1 MLSSVAVVVG
11 DGVSPFELGLLC
23 EAWGID
29 RSDDGVPVLDFAVCA
44 PVPGRI
50 AGAVGFDLF
59 VEHDLSRAADVD
71 LVCVAPIK
79 GDRPVPAE
87 VLELLRSTVDRGAR
101 VLSVCSAAFILGEA
115 GLLDGRSCTT
125 HWMYADKLADRF
137 PAARVVPEVLFV
149 DEDPVITS
157 AGTGAGIDASLHL
170 WRKEFGAS
178 IAATVARRMVLP
190 PVRDGGQAQF
200 VRRPVPHDDAES
212 LGPLLTWIRENL
224 DAPLDVDTLARRC
237 AMSPRTFA
245 RRFRDETG
253 TIVGSEGHY
262 VDVTPIQRSADEHIA
277 AAVAEVA
284 TNRAMIEQAKGM
296 LMLIY
301 RVDAERAFEILRWRS
316 GTTNTKLRL
325 LAEQILIDVRALNYG
340 EHLPTRS
347 VYDHVL
353 LTAHT
358 RVARSS

>member
-1 MLSSVAVVVG
+1 MCDSCSVLRSVAVIVG

-29 RSDDGVPVLDFAVCA
+29 RRDDGVPLLDFAVCA

-50 AGAVGFDLF
+50 AGSVGFDLF
-59 VEHDLSRAADVD
+59 VEHDLRRAADVD

-79 GDRPVPAE
+79 GGRPVAPE
-87 VLELLRSTVDRGAR
+87 VLEVLRATVDRGAR

-125 HWMYADKLADRF
+125 HWMYADELGRRF

-157 AGTGAGIDASLHL
+157 AGTGAGIDAALHL

-178 IAATVARRMVLP
+178 IASAVARRMVLP
-190 PVRDGGQAQF
+190 PIRDGGQAQY
-200 VRRPVPHDDAES
+200 VRRPVPQVHAES

-224 DAPLDVDTLARRC
+224 DEPLDVALLARQC

-253 TIVGSEGHY
+253 TTPHAW
-262 VDVTPIQRSADEHIA
+262 VTTQRVA
-277 AAVAEVA
+277 AAEELLESSDLPVERIATDVGFANAATLRQHFVRVRGVSPQRYRRTFAE
-284 TNRAMIEQAKGM
+284 E
-296 LMLIY
+296 
-301 RVDAERAFEILRWRS
+301 RVS
-316 GTTNTKLRL
+316 
-325 LAEQILIDVRALNYG
+325 
-340 EHLPTRS
+340 
-347 VYDHVL
+347 
-353 LTAHT
+353 
-358 RVARSS
+358 

>member
-1 MLSSVAVVVG
+1 MLSSVAVIVG

-125 HWMYADKLADRF
+125 HWMYADRLARRF

-157 AGTGAGIDASLHL
+157 AGTGAGIDAALHL

-253 TIVGSEGHY
+253 TTPHAW
-262 VDVTPIQRSADEHIA
+262 VTAQRVA
-277 AAVAEVA
+277 AAEELLEGSDLPVERIA
-284 TNRAMIEQAKGM
+284 TDVGFANAATLRQHFVRVRGVSPRH
-296 LMLIY
+296 Y
-301 RVDAERAFEILRWRS
+301 RRTFAGNEAS
-316 GTTNTKLRL
+316 
-325 LAEQILIDVRALNYG
+325 
-340 EHLPTRS
+340 
-347 VYDHVL
+347 
-353 LTAHT
+353 
-358 RVARSS
+358 

>member
-1 MLSSVAVVVG
+1 MPSGPGDDPADTVGWTRFYFADERWEWSPAVARLHGYQPDTITPTTELVMSHKHPEDVGQVRAVLAAVRQSHQPWSSRHRIIDTRGEVHEVVVVG
-11 DGVSPFELGLLC
+11 S
-23 EAWGID
+23 
-29 RSDDGVPVLDFAVCA
+29 
-44 PVPGRI
+44 
-50 AGAVGFDLF
+50 
-59 VEHDLSRAADVD
+59 
-71 LVCVAPIK
+71 
-79 GDRPVPAE
+79 
-87 VLELLRSTVDRGAR
+87 
-101 VLSVCSAAFILGEA
+101 
-115 GLLDGRSCTT
+115 
-125 HWMYADKLADRF
+125 
-137 PAARVVPEVLFV
+137 
-149 DEDPVITS
+149 
-157 AGTGAGIDASLHL
+157 HL
-170 WRKEFGAS
+170 
-178 IAATVARRMVLP
+178 
-190 PVRDGGQAQF
+190 
-200 VRRPVPHDDAES
+200 
-212 LGPLLTWIRENL
+212 
-224 DAPLDVDTLARRC
+224 
-237 AMSPRTFA
+237 
-245 RRFRDETG
+245 RDETG